1 MDKQRCANK
10 DDDVKSKAWTN
21 KDDDVKSKAWTKEG
35 FLEAV
40 KLLLA
45 ERNTLFESL
54 SEKLNSYPEL
64 DSLLRSLLFT
74 GKTISYNYYEPS
86 IQIATMFGFVK
97 EKRNILIVSN
107 RIFETWLYNYY
118 LSAAEMQNKDIYI
131 ASVRERSQFTENGRL
146 NMKLILEKFVIHFND
161 IYGSSDISFLEEE
174 GRKYFLLYLRP
185 IINGVGNYYIES
197 QTREMKRTDII
208 IDYLGEQYI
217 VEMKIWHGNEYNSR
231 GEQQLA
237 DYLESYHKNVGY
249 MVSFCFNKKKEIGVK
264 EIRIG
269 EKLLIEAVV

>member
-1 MDKQRCANK
+1 MDEDVFQKEKIRANNEVWTNKDANVESKAWANK

-21 KDDDVKSKAWTKEG
+21 KDDDAKSKAWTKEG

-64 DSLLRSLLFT
+64 DSLLRSLLFM

-97 EKRNILIVSN
+97 ENKNVLAVSN

-118 LSAAEMQNKDIYI
+118 LSA
-131 ASVRERSQFTENGRL
+131 T
-146 NMKLILEKFVIHFND
+146 
-161 IYGSSDISFLEEE
+161 
-174 GRKYFLLYLRP
+174 
-185 IINGVGNYYIES
+185 YY
-197 QTREMKRTDII
+197 
-208 IDYLGEQYI
+208 
-217 VEMKIWHGNEYNSR
+217 
-231 GEQQLA
+231 
-237 DYLESYHKNVGY
+237 
-249 MVSFCFNKKKEIGVK
+249 
-264 EIRIG
+264 
-269 EKLLIEAVV
+269 

>member
-1 MDKQRCANK
+1 MDKQRCA
-10 DDDVKSKAWTN
+10 N